1 MVQSPIV
8 VFALDHLIIAVADLD
23 AAARAW
29 ANLLGRSPSWRGSH
43 PALGS
48 ANALFR
54 FGGCYLELL
63 ASDPTRE
70 GFLGTMVRDA
80 LDGREERPFGLALG
94 VDDVDAAVAHL
105 RGRGVE
111 LLDPS
116 NGEGR
121 EETSGVRRTWRSAL
135 VVPETVRGL
144 RVLVLQ
150 HTSPPELLPIGT
162 PAAVDASSVCD
173 ALDHVVVFTEDLDA
187 SRRLWMDSFEL
198 ADAWCADFPARNT
211 RNRGLLFERANDTE
225 PSSSRDVVLELIQ
238 RTDRE
243 ARGRSDVLWGT
254 AFRVADCARAVER
267 LREGGVAVD
276 DPRPGLLSGTTVATV
291 RWQRTPVLLLSGD

>member
-1 MVQSPIV
+1 MIQAPTVG
-8 VFALDHLIIAVADLD
+8 FALDHLILAVADLE
-23 AAARAW
+23 AAARVW
-29 ANLLGRSPSWRGSH
+29 ADLLGRSPSWRGSH

-63 ASDPTRE
+63 ASDPARE
-70 GFLGTMVRDA
+70 GFLGTLVRDA
-80 LDGREERPFGLALG
+80 LDGRAERPFGLALG
-94 VDDVDAAVAHL
+94 ADDVDAAVTRL

-135 VVPETVRGL
+135 GMPETVRGL
-144 RVLVLQ
+144 RMLVIQ
-150 HTSPPELLPIGT
+150 HTSPPELLPIAT
-162 PAAVDASSVCD
+162 PATVDASSVCD

-187 SRRLWMDSFEL
+187 SRRLWRDTFEL
-198 ADAWCADFPARNT
+198 ADAWSADFPARNT
-211 RNRGLLFERANDTE
+211 RNRGLLFKGANE
-225 PSSSRDVVLELIQ
+225 PGASSSNDVVLELIQ
-238 RTDRE
+238 RIDRE
-243 ARGRSDVLWGT
+243 ARGRPDVLWGT

-267 LREGGVAVD
+267 LRGSGILVD

-291 RWQRTPVLLLSGD
+291 RWQRTPVLLLSRD